1 MAYFP
6 ELTPSRRSI
15 ALSDYPVKTY
25 RSLSGKIYKR
35 AYGNRPYGMT
45 MELEF
50 ANITQDKVKL
60 IFDHYYGQDGT
71 LTGFNLTSAAK
82 NTLVLADFA
91 NGSDL
96 KRQLQEGDPY
106 LVITGQT
113 GKTAAEAGL
122 GMKWYYQEPPAI
134 ESVFKGIS
142 TVTVRLVSEFV
153 NE

>member
-1 MAYFP
+1 
-6 ELTPSRRSI
+6 
-15 ALSDYPVKTY
+15 
-25 RSLSGKIYKR
+25 
-35 AYGNRPYGMT
+35 MT

-50 ANITQDKVKL
+50 ANITEDKVKL
-60 IFDHYYGQDGT
+60 IFDHYYGVSGT
-71 LTGFNLTSAAK
+71 LTGFNLESATK
-82 NTLVLADFA
+82 NTKVLADFT
-91 NGSDL
+91 NNSDL

-113 GKTAAEAGL
+113 GKTAAQAGL

-142 TVTVRLVSEFV
+142 TVTVRLIAEFT